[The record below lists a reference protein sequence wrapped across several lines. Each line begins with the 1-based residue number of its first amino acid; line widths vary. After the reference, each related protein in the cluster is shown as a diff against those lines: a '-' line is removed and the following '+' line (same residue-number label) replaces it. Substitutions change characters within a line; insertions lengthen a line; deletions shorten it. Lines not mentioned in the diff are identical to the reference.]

1 MTSMVESFAF
11 RAVNPRSSS
20 IIRGTVEASGES
32 AVIDKLHAQGLVP
45 LDIHPVIK
53 TGLRREIRLGNRRR
67 VRMKPLALF
76 ADQLANLI
84 NAGLPLMRSVRVL
97 VEQTDDKALRIAL
110 RAVQGDLEAGTSFS
124 AALAKQP
131 DAFPP
136 LMVSLI
142 RVGEAGGFLGDSLK
156 MVADTYRS
164 DVELQDKLRSASTYP
179 LVVLVIAV
187 LAVIGMITFIVPIF
201 ESMFTSMGGELPL
214 PTQLLVATSHN
225 MVWILPVLVIV
236 SVAGWLWWMR
246 NRRTERVRKI
256 TGPLVLR
263 LPIFGKIARKTAVAR
278 FTRNLAM
285 MLSAGVPL
293 LQALSSV
300 ESTSNNWAMEQTIG
314 EIQLAVRDG
323 ESMAAPMARSQV
335 FPALV
340 AQMVAVGEES
350 GTLPHMLTKVAE
362 MYEAEVKASTDQL
375 AGVLEP
381 ILIVTVGIM
390 IGSMVLALYLPIFGL
405 YSQLAAQ

>member
-1 MTSMVESFAF
+1 MTSLIESFAY

-20 IIRGTVEASGES
+20 IIRGTVEAAGEA
-32 AVIDKLHAQGLVP
+32 AVIDKLHSQGLVP
-45 LDIHPVIK
+45 LDISPVVK
-53 TGLRREIRLGNRRR
+53 SGLRREITFGTRRR
-67 VRMKPLALF
+67 VRLKPLALF

-97 VEQTDDKALRIAL
+97 VEQTDDKALRAAL
-110 RAVQGDLEAGTSFS
+110 GQVQSDLETGLSFS
-124 AALAKQP
+124 AAMAKQP

-179 LVVLVIAV
+179 LVVLIIAV

-201 ESMFTSMGGELPL
+201 ESMFASMGGELPL
-214 PTQLLVATSHN
+214 ATQLLVITSHN
-225 MVWILPVLVIV
+225 MVWILPVLLVVTV
-236 SVAGWLWWMR
+236 SAWFWWLR
-246 NRRTERVRKI
+246 NRHTEKVRKI
-256 TGPLVLR
+256 TGPLGLR

-293 LQALSSV
+293 LQALTSV
-300 ESTSNNWAMEQTIG
+300 ESTSNNWAMEQTIA
-314 EIQLAVRDG
+314 EIQVAVRDG
-323 ESMAAPMARSQV
+323 ESMAAPMARSVV
-335 FPALV
+335 FPSLV

-350 GTLPHMLTKVAE
+350 GTLPQMLTKIAE

-375 AGVLEP
+375 ASVLEP
-381 ILIVTVGIM
+381 LLIVTVGVM

-405 YSQLAAQ
+405 YSQLAGQ